1 MTDSVDIK
9 KAAELLGRTERQI
22 RFMCT
27 KGTLSGAV
35 KNGNRWKIPITAHPK
50 LNIAGDSQ
58 ELLNSAELR
67 NVPANKRQE
76 ALQRLG
82 ILQDFKKFAA
92 EFVSNS
98 GSRNEAFT
106 VYASQHE
113 TSKRTL
119 ERWNA
124 RYREQ
129 GLIGLVDM
137 RGGGKFIS
145 RMISPEAFEVFKSM
159 YLTQQQLGIK
169 TCWQNI
175 CYINRSEDKGW
186 KVPPL
191 HFMYRYV
198 KNHIPLTVQI
208 LHREGLA
215 AYEARCAPYIQT
227 DPDSIVPGQV
237 WVGDHSQL
245 NCWIRYRG
253 KWIRPWITAWLDMRS
268 RCIVGL
274 HINNSPNQTTILLAM
289 KRAIEKYGPPDSV
302 KIDNG
307 KDYDSEC
314 WTGTT
319 KARRRALKAGYLDE
333 KMVAGIYAMMGVG
346 ISFSIKYHPQSKR
359 IERWFDTLDCQFTK
373 TLPTYCG
380 KDTER
385 KPDYLNDL
393 LKSEK
398 QIHQAHSLE
407 SFTALVGKYIEAY
420 NNSAHTGSGMEGKSP
435 AQVLATR
442 SSQRIMAEGVL
453 DLLLRVWS
461 GELTVSKNGVRF
473 HGIWYGQ
480 FNTDLLMLQGKKVRL
495 SYDPDDLRTV
505 YVYDAT
511 TLKLLTIAEQN
522 QLIRYGSP
530 VSEESF
536 REAVRQKSRATKIVR
551 QFCDSQLTAYTD
563 LASLTIK
570 AMQEGAKEA
579 AQPPAAAIKT
589 LRPVRTPFDGQVAEH
604 GRREILKAVKK
615 AAGAESIEKVL
626 DFDFS
631 ELTRKQERGSL
642 DLFGG

>member
-9 KAAELLGRTERQI
+9 KAAELLGKTERQI
-22 RFMCT
+22 RFMCIN
-27 KGTLSGAV
+27 GTLSGAV
-35 KNGNRWKIPITAHPK
+35 KNGNRWKIPMTAHPK
-50 LNIAGDSQ
+50 LNIAKDSQ

-82 ILQDFKKFAA
+82 ILQNFKKFAA
-92 EFVSNS
+92 EFV
-98 GSRNEAFT
+98 RNGGLQSDAFE
-106 VYASQHE
+106 VYASQHN
-113 TSKRTL
+113 TSKRSL

-145 RMISPEAFEVFKSM
+145 QMLSPEAFEVFKSM
-159 YLTQQQLGIK
+159 YLTQQQLSIK

-175 CYINRSEDKGW
+175 LFINRSEEKDW
-186 KVPPL
+186 QVPEL

-198 KNHIPLTVQI
+198 KNYIPLPVQI

-215 AYEARCAPYIQT
+215 AYEAKCAPYIQT
-227 DPDSIVPGQV
+227 DPDSVAPGQI

-245 NCWIRYRG
+245 NCWIRHRG
-253 KWIRPWITAWLDMRS
+253 KWIRPWVTAWLDMRS
-268 RCIVGL
+268 RCIVGFHL
-274 HINNSPNQTTILLAM
+274 SASPNQTTILLAM

-319 KARRRALKAGYLDE
+319 KARRRALKAGYIDK

-359 IERWFDTLDCQFTK
+359 IERWFDTIDCQFTK

-407 SFTALVGKYIEAY
+407 SFTVLVGKYIEVY

-435 AQVLATR
+435 AQVLAGR
-442 SSQRIMAEGVL
+442 SSRRVMAEGVS
-453 DLLLRVWS
+453 DLLLRVRS

-536 REAVRQKSRATKIVR
+536 REAARQKSRATKIVR
-551 QFCDSQLTAYTD
+551 QFCDSQLTANTD
-563 LASLTIK
+563 LPSLTIK
-570 AMQEGAKEA
+570 AMQEGAREA

-589 LRPVRTPFDGQVAEH
+589 LRPVKTPFDGQVAEH
-604 GRREILKAVKK
+604 GRREVLKAVKK

-631 ELTRKQERGSL
+631 LLKPEHEIIDLELFNE
-642 DLFGG
+642 